1 MLLVLYL
8 YELVCYSYVLV
19 SCFSHN
25 PKIPPQSEY
34 MRKFPFQKNRRLKI
48 SLTAIFLLCIIFCS
62 LKLVGNYFLYS
73 PYHIWRNHSDS
84 VSDDTSKVLPSRL
97 VSDFI
102 NGPKYEKEKFKLLT
116 IKNISRFFRSVL
128 RMKMGKDF
136 FQENCLTI
144 FLSGKLGEF

>member
-48 SLTAIFLLCIIFCS
+48 SLMAIFLLCILFCS

-73 PYHIWRNHSDS
+73 PYHIRRNHSDS

-97 VSDFI
+97 VSAWFHQWAKMWKRKIQITD
-102 NGPKYEKEKFKLLT
+102 NQKYLKVLPLGSQNEDGERLLSRKLLDNLL
-116 IKNISRFFRSVL
+116 IR
-128 RMKMGKDF
+128 
-136 FQENCLTI
+136 
-144 FLSGKLGEF
+144 

>member
-1 MLLVLYL
+1 M
-8 YELVCYSYVLV
+8 
-19 SCFSHN
+19 N
-25 PKIPPQSEY
+25 
-34 MRKFPFQKNRRLKI
+34 KFPFQKNRRLKI
-48 SLTAIFLLCIIFCS
+48 SPSYGYLSTLH
-62 LKLVGNYFLYS
+62 YFLQS
-73 PYHIWRNHSDS
+73 QIGWKLLLIWAQSQQDCIAHYHIRRNHSDS

-102 NGPKYEKEKFKLLT
+102 NGPKCEKEKFKLLT